1 MYTHLMSTRLTDAN
15 KYLYDELKKTSGLKV
30 NVFVN
35 LIFQEITELA
45 VASSMTP
52 VEYIRH
58 LWIKHNVK

>member
-1 MYTHLMSTRLTDAN
+1 MYTHLISTRLTGAN
-15 KYLYDELKKTSGLKV
+15 KHLYDELKKTSGINA

-45 VASSMTP
+45 IANSMTP